1 MPVGDVYQQLD
12 DGARALDV
20 RPKLLSDGIVVLHHG
35 ALSISITLETL
46 VTDAIRWS
54 NDNPT
59 EFVLILH
66 HNLAYSSASN
76 DDDNGSESSNNF
88 NVPSADTA
96 VAALSQVYTNL
107 GVPYVSCSDLYGLT
121 VGEAMEK
128 GALSSK
134 DNNEIGG
141 LLLAMDQHDAYASSC
156 AKLNYVE
163 DSLVTCY
170 SNKADVLP
178 CTDRNSIQHSKLK
191 EYAMASAN
199 NEPSDNRNVLGP
211 PASSYTYP
219 FFEIQALWQGTC
231 ISIRLHTFCL

>member
-20 RPKLLSDGIVVLHHG
+20 RPKLLSDGTVVLHHG

-59 EFVLILH
+59 ELVLILH

-96 VAALSQVYTNL
+96 VAALSQVYANL

-128 GALSSK
+128 GALFF
-134 DNNEIGG
+134 
-141 LLLAMDQHDAYASSC
+141 
-156 AKLNYVE
+156 
-163 DSLVTCY
+163 
-170 SNKADVLP
+170 
-178 CTDRNSIQHSKLK
+178 
-191 EYAMASAN
+191 
-199 NEPSDNRNVLGP
+199 PSWNAR
-211 PASSYTYP
+211 
-219 FFEIQALWQGTC
+219 AL
-231 ISIRLHTFCL
+231 IR